1 MPTDAATE
9 ALQRACWHCCHY
21 RGLTPSGNS
30 ARCMFRGQLHIHAPL
45 GSCCY
50 FERVPGSDD
59 CLTPPAEF
67 NCGSLS
73 DAWLEMVRE
82 VLAGESPS

>member
-1 MPTDAATE
+1 MPTNAATE
-9 ALQRACWHCCHY
+9 ALQHACWHCHHY
-21 RGLTPSGNS
+21 RDLTSCGNS

-50 FERVPGSDD
+50 FERVPDSDD

-67 NCGSLS
+67 DCGSLS
-73 DAWLEMVRE
+73 DAWREMVRE
-82 VLAGESPS
+82 VLAGE